1 LPAVN
6 APLNE
11 GVWDL
16 KLIAWFGEVDKDDV
30 GLVGGKGANLGEL
43 TRAGIPVP
51 SGFVVTSDVY
61 FHFLDVCGL
70 REPITAALANID
82 VNQGS
87 ELQRVSNEI
96 KEMILRAKMPS
107 DTATSIARAYRQMKE
122 LPVAVRSSATA
133 EDLAEASFAGQ
144 QSTYLN
150 IQGEDNVIRAVQ
162 ECWASLFEAR
172 AIFYRVEAGFDHLKV
187 GIAVVVQY
195 MVQSERSGVMF
206 TIDPKRNS
214 PDIVIDAIYG
224 LGEAIVSG
232 AVTPDHFVVARA
244 GLEITKEE
252 VKAQR
257 RQLIRHERPRPGE
270 ETNLW
275 VDVPENEQRL
285 PKLSAQQVKDLAAI
299 GVSVEEHYGHPQDIE
314 WAYEGGKF
322 YIVQSRPVTTTISTM
337 AEEEDDGAPEPAPTI
352 LEGAAASPGVAFG
365 PAKVVR
371 GPEDIDLVEVGDI
384 LVAGMTTPDFVPAM
398 KRASAIVTDEG
409 GRLCHAAI
417 VSRELG
423 VPCVVGTES
432 ATSTLATGREVTVDG
447 SRGVVYEGKAVTR
460 LAWAEEWKRRRAEA
474 TNIATRTKVYLNLAE
489 PSLADT
495 MARENVDG
503 VGLLRAEFIVADY
516 IKEHPRLCI
525 DEGRPEDFTTKLAS
539 GLREFAKA
547 FHPRPVVYRATDFK
561 TNEYRNLKGGDKY
574 EFEEE
579 NPMIGY
585 RGASRYIHD
594 PEVFRLEIE
603 AIKRVRAEFPNLWV
617 MIPFVRTPDELAQ
630 VKGLMESYGLKRSDD
645 FKLWMMAEVPS
656 NVFVLDRF
664 IDVGID
670 GVSIGSNDLTQL
682 TLGVDRDSSHFAEAY
697 DERNEAVMKALEIL
711 VTGAVR
717 RGIAVSICGQAPS
730 DYPEVTRK
738 LVEWGVTSVSIN
750 RDVIGK
756 TRQIIARVEAE
767 LDTASAAAGKPAGA
781 LSSAP

>member
-1 LPAVN
+1 VK
-6 APLNE
+6 
-11 GVWDL
+11 V
-16 KLIAWFGEVDKDDV
+16 IAWFGEVDKDDV
-30 GLVGGKGANLGEL
+30 VLVGGKGANLGEL

-51 SGFVVTSDVY
+51 SGFIVTSDVY
-61 FHFLDVCGL
+61 FHFLD
-70 REPITAALANID
+70 AAGIRDKIKAVLEGVD
-82 VNQGS
+82 VNDGTALQG
-87 ELQRVSNEI
+87 VSNAI
-96 KEMILRAKMPS
+96 KDLILEADMPS
-107 DTATSIARAYRQMKE
+107 ETATAIARAYRQMKG

-150 IQGEDNVIRAVQ
+150 IQGENNVIRAVQ

-172 AIFYRVEAGFDHLKV
+172 AIFYRVEAGFDHLDV

-214 PDIVIDAIYG
+214 ADIVIDAIYG

-232 AVTPDHFVVARA
+232 AVTPDHFVVKKV

-252 VKAQR
+252 TKAQR
-257 RQLIRHERPRPGE
+257 RQLIRRERARPGE
-270 ETNLW
+270 ENNLW
-275 VDVPENEQRL
+275 VDVPEEDQRK
-285 PKLSAQQVKDLAAI
+285 PKLTEQQVKDLSAI
-299 GVSVEEHYGHPQDIE
+299 GVSVENHYGRPQDIE
-314 WAYEGGKF
+314 WAFEGGKF

-337 AEEEDDGAPEPAPTI
+337 AEEEDDGAPEPSPVL

-365 PAKVVR
+365 PVKVVTS
-371 GPEDIDLVEVGDI
+371 PEDISLVEQGDI
-384 LVAGMTTPDFVPAM
+384 LVAPMTTPDFVPAM
-398 KRASAIVTDEG
+398 KKAAAIVTDEG

-432 ATSTLATGREVTVDG
+432 ATSVLAADREVTVDG
-447 SRGVVYEGKAVTR
+447 SRGVVYEGKAESR
-460 LAWAEEWKRRRAEA
+460 LTWAEEWKQRRQEA
-474 TNIATRTKVYLNLAE
+474 INIKTNTKVYLNLAE
-489 PSLADT
+489 PSLADV
-495 MARENVDG
+495 MAKENVDG

-525 DEGRPEDFTTKLAS
+525 DEGRPEDFTTRLAS

-547 FHPRPVVYRATDFK
+547 FHPRPVVYRTTDFK

-585 RGASRYIHD
+585 RGAARYIHD

-617 MIPFVRTPDELAQ
+617 MIPFVRTPDELGQ
-630 VKGLMESYGLKRSDD
+630 VKGLMESYGLKRSED

-656 NVFVLDRF
+656 NVFLLDKF

-670 GVSIGSNDLTQL
+670 GISIGSNDLTQL
-682 TLGVDRDSSHFAEAY
+682 TLGVDRDSAHFAEAF
-697 DERNEAVMKALEIL
+697 DERNEAVMKALEVL
-711 VTGAVR
+711 VTGARR
-717 RGIAVSICGQAPS
+717 RGITVSICGQAPS
-730 DYPEVTRK
+730 DFPEVTRK

-756 TRQIIARVEAE
+756 TRQIIAKVEAE
-767 LDTASAAAGKPAGA
+767 LAEEAGAPAKPAGA
-781 LSSAP
+781 LTPAS